1 MNRKSIR
8 SEAFKSFKK
17 SYFKNIIVA
26 FLVVFIIDGGY
37 LYSTKT
43 IIQDNNINVD
53 EGFYELRSSGYAF
66 ENFTEDAID
75 SLSNY
80 SISKTL
86 GSIGK
91 NNIIENTEEEN
102 VSNSKLSNS
111 RAAADLF
118 FNIFSRNDKITAFRE
133 KVRQSQESYLTQY
146 NEGIISTAINDITS
160 TSISFGIVNTINVF
174 MEEHNVKAFVLSIIF
189 TSISVI
195 IFFLLKDVVDVGKNR
210 YYLEQRRYYET
221 KVDKILFPYK
231 VKRTRHV
238 AWILFCKYCFQFFW
252 NLTIIGGFIK
262 LYEYKYI
269 PYVIAENPNISRK
282 DAFKISKEMTN
293 GNKWNLFLLDLSL
306 FWYHILGTLTL
317 NLSNLFFYNGYKE
330 CVGAEAY
337 MQIRDAKIQEW
348 KEIIKGVI
356 DGNKEEIANNIEY
369 YKHMISLLNDDYLA
383 VSVAVEEEYPEEHY
397 VIPQK
402 EHVQWLKVDYK
413 KDYSIVNL
421 ILFFFVFS
429 LIGYLWEVFLYLV
442 RDGVLVNRG
451 AFYGP
456 WLPIYGS
463 GGVAILVLLKKFRD
477 KPIVLF
483 FMTMLLCGVIEYVG
497 GWYLETIKGM
507 KYWDYSTYF
516 FNIQGR
522 VCLECSLVFG
532 LGGCGFMYILAPI
545 CDNLLNKIAL
555 KHRIIMAAVLVGIFA
570 GDFIYSQFHPHS
582 GEGITSKVNKEAVSI
597 DGKLK
602 VKSNWSKYKS
612 IGNEIS
618 GFCNKI

>member
-1 MNRKSIR
+1 MDRRSIKK
-8 SEAFKSFKK
+8 EAFKSFKK

-37 LYSTKT
+37 LYSTKS
-43 IIQDNNINVD
+43 IIQDNNIEVDSTIQELSNSKYISSNV
-53 EGFYELRSSGYAF
+53 
-66 ENFTEDAID
+66 TEDVLNSI
-75 SLSNY
+75 SNY
-80 SISKTL
+80 TVSKTL
-86 GSIGK
+86 G
-91 NNIIENTEEEN
+91 NNSNKSENEEE
-102 VSNSKLSNS
+102 VVTNSKLSNS
-111 RAAADLF
+111 RTAVELF
-118 FNIFSRNDKITAFRE
+118 FNIFERNDRISNFRE

-174 MEEHNVKAFVLSIIF
+174 MKDHNIKAFVLSIIF
-189 TSISVI
+189 TSISII
-195 IFFLLKDVVDVGKNR
+195 IFFLIKDVVDVGKNR

-231 VKRTRHV
+231 VKRTKHI

-252 NLTIIGGFIK
+252 NLTIVGGFIK

-269 PYVIAENPNISRK
+269 AYAVAENPNISRK
-282 DAFKISKEMTN
+282 DAFKISKELTR
-293 GNKWNLFLLDLSL
+293 GNKWNLFVLDLSL
-306 FWYHILGTLTL
+306 FWYHILGSITL

-330 CVGAEAY
+330 CIGAEAY
-337 MQIRDAKIQEW
+337 MQIRGEKLNEW
-348 KEIIKGVI
+348 NQLINAEVAEN
-356 DGNKEEIANNIEY
+356 DVNTENPEY
-369 YKHMISLLNDDYLA
+369 YSHLVALLNDEYLNIPEA
-383 VSVAVEEEYPEEHY
+383 IDGEYLEEHY

-402 EHVQWLKVDYK
+402 EHRQWLKVDYK

-421 ILFFFVFS
+421 LLFFFVFS
-429 LIGYLWEVFLYLV
+429 LIGYVWEVFLYLI

-451 AFYGP
+451 SLYGP

-477 KPIVLF
+477 KPFVLF
-483 FMTMLLCGVIEYVG
+483 ITTMLLCGVIEYVG
-497 GWYLETIKGM
+497 GWFLETFKGM

-545 CDNLLNKIAL
+545 CDNLLNKISA
-555 KHRIIMAAVLVGIFA
+555 KHRLYMAIALLGIF
-570 GDFIYSQFHPHS
+570 GIDFIYSTLHPNA
-582 GEGITSKVNKEAVSI
+582 GEGITSKVNKEALLIDNSI
-597 DGKLK
+597 KEKKRLANIN
-602 VKSNWSKYKS
+602 VRQ
-612 IGNEIS
+612 
-618 GFCNKI
+618 